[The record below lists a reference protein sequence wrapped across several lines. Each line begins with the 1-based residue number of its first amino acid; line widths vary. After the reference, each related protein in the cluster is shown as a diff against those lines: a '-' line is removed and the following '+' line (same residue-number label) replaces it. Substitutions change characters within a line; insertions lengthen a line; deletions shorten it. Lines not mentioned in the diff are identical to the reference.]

1 MGNRLDLS
9 KMLHEILGS
18 DNVYF
23 QPPPSKKMH
32 FPCIVY
38 ERVRLNTDF
47 ADNKPYKIDKVYQ
60 ITYIDSDPDSDM
72 PMKIANLPQCV
83 FERQFISDN
92 LYHNV
97 FRLTY

>member
-1 MGNRLDLS
+1 MASRLKLSDL
-9 KMLHEILGS
+9 LHELIGN

-23 QPPPSKKMH
+23 QPPPSLKMH

-38 ERVRLNTDF
+38 ERVRINTSF
-47 ADNKPYKIDKVYQ
+47 ADNVPYKLDKVYQ
-60 ITYIDSDPDSDM
+60 ITYIDSDPDSEI
-72 PMKIANLPQCV
+72 PMKLANLPQCV

-97 FRLTY
+97 FRLVY

>member
-1 MGNRLDLS
+1 MASRLKLSDL
-9 KMLHEILGS
+9 LHELIGN

-23 QPPPSKKMH
+23 QPPPSLKMK

-38 ERVRLNTDF
+38 ERVRINTSF
-47 ADNKPYKIDKVYQ
+47 ADNAPYKLDKVYQ
-60 ITYIDSDPDSDM
+60 ITYIDSDPDSEI
-72 PMKIANLPQCV
+72 PMKLANLPQCV

-97 FRLTY
+97 FRLVY